1 MKKSIFMLVTIAL
14 ILTGCGHNADG
25 LDNMPDSSEDT
36 EVSATETGKYSNKIN
51 HLTEDLGNNVCVD
64 ADIEIPDNYTD
75 AISDYKA
82 QSCLTKNWYLMRL
95 ESKKIIPLIRH
106 LDYTRWKE
114 KLMLKS
120 QKEYPEG

>member
-51 HLTEDLGNNVCVD
+51 HLTERFRIIIQMPFQTTKHNHV
-64 ADIEIPDNYTD
+64 I
-75 AISDYKA
+75 
-82 QSCLTKNWYLMRL
+82 LTKNWYLMRL